1 MVSKWAEKDIRAL
14 TYINPFFSEINPD
27 VMVKKDTQASTTSH
41 LNPSLESTQKSGSGR
56 GLGKDK
62 PVFPDTTSNLRNL
75 YQEGIQNNYFVY
87 NKQNRPYILR
97 SGSIEF
103 CMLDVT
109 NPAARQW
116 MKVRPLYY
124 AHLYYILHIHTI
136 AHIYMVMY
144 SYTYTCSYKHT
155 YIHTYIHTYNHIHIL
170 IYYHVYTHIHHIF

>member
-27 VMVKKDTQASTTSH
+27 VMVNKDTQSSTTSH
-41 LNPSLESTQKSGSGR
+41 LNPSTIQKSGSGPEKEK
-56 GLGKDK
+56 GK
-62 PVFPDTTSNLRNL
+62 PDTTSNLRNL

-87 NKQNRPYILR
+87 NKQNRPYVLR

-116 MKVRPLYY
+116 MKVS
-124 AHLYYILHIHTI
+124 
-136 AHIYMVMY
+136 IY
-144 SYTYTCSYKHT
+144 
-155 YIHTYIHTYNHIHIL
+155 
-170 IYYHVYTHIHHIF
+170 VYTIVHK

>member
-27 VMVKKDTQASTTSH
+27 VMVKKDTQSSTTSH
-41 LNPSLESTQKSGSGR
+41 LNPSTTQYSGSGR

-62 PVFPDTTSNLRNL
+62 PVSPDTTSNLRNL

-87 NKQNRPYILR
+87 NKQNRPYVLR

-109 NPAARQW
+109 NPAARRW
-116 MKVRPLYY
+116 MKARTIINYTHSY
-124 AHLYYILHIHTI
+124 NILHIHTI
-136 AHIYMVMY
+136 IHIYMTY
-144 SYTYTCSYKHT
+144 TQSYIYLRCNIYITYFNLYTYT
-155 YIHTYIHTYNHIHIL
+155 L
-170 IYYHVYTHIHHIF
+170 LYYCI